1 MEMHTKP
8 IIQRHVELEALPNAM
23 KSVHESLQRVEKNL
37 NRLDRLMGRVIDH
50 VENQFDDEEEI
61 VNMRDV
67 ETVLKG
73 HREIRDTLLELAKWM
88 EKAESIDDKQSVSVL
103 TVMQQYFVEKSPSEW
118 AVLKER
124 LIAAGVMS

>member
-1 MEMHTKP
+1 
-8 IIQRHVELEALPNAM
+8 
-23 KSVHESLQRVEKNL
+23 
-37 NRLDRLMGRVIDH
+37 
-50 VENQFDDEEEI
+50 
-61 VNMRDV
+61 MRDV

-118 AVLKER
+118 AELKAR
-124 LIAAGVMS
+124 LISAGVMTG